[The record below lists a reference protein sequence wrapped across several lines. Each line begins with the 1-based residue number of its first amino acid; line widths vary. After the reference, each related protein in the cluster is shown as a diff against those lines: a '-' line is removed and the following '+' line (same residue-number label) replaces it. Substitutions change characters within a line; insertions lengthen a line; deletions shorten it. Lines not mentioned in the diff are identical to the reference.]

1 MRYMITFSYDGSN
14 FNGYQKQDGCRTV
27 EECIENALYD
37 INDHSETKIVSSG
50 RTDKGVHA
58 KGQTAHFDL
67 NVNIT
72 EYKLKSAINSLVPD
86 DIHVIKVEKVN
97 DDFHARYNV
106 KEKTY
111 KYYLN
116 IGEYNPMER
125 NYVYQYN
132 RDLEIDKMK
141 DAIKFFIGIHDFKN
155 FVSSECKKNSYV
167 REIYSADIEV
177 KNNIIIFKFTG
188 NGFMKYQVRNM
199 VGTLLKVGKGKLDSN
214 SIKDIIDNPNRK
226 KDVLTIKPEGLYLEE
241 VKY

>member
-27 EECIENALYD
+27 EECLENALYD
-37 INDHSETKIVSSG
+37 INNHSETKIVSSG

-58 KGQTAHFDL
+58 KAQTAHFDL

-86 DIHVIKVEKVN
+86 DIHVIKAEKVN
-97 DDFHARYNV
+97 NDFHARYNV
-106 KEKTY
+106 KKKTY

-125 NYVYQYN
+125 KYVYQYN
-132 RDLEIDKMK
+132 RELDIDKMK
-141 DAIKFFIGIHDFKN
+141 EAIKFFEGTHDFKN
-155 FVSSECKKNSYV
+155 FVSSECKKNSYI
-167 REIYSADIEV
+167 RDIYYADIEI
-177 KNNIIIFKFTG
+177 KKNIIIFKFTG

-199 VGTLLKVGKGKLDSN
+199 VGTLLKVGKGKLEPN
-214 SIKDIIDNPNRK
+214 SIKEIIDNPNRK